1 MLFLKYNNKDYA
13 LLQKKKQ
20 VNFKLKNPNQQNQVT
35 KEVKQAFEKS
45 NKFFKI
51 CEITNEFE
59 LIKLDDINDK
69 LLVFDFYYMEK
80 NVLCITEY
88 VGDHN

>member
-13 LLQKKKQ
+13 LLQKIKQ

-51 CEITNEFE
+51 CEINMRN
-59 LIKLDDINDK
+59 KLDDINDK

-80 NVLCITEY
+80 NALCIT
-88 VGDHN
+88 GSA

>member
-13 LLQKKKQ
+13 LLQKIKQ

-45 NKFFKI
+45 NKFFNI